1 MGTVQSAAWNRPGA
15 AGGRRCAWRPIDCA
29 PWQAASARASLCIS
43 DPLRHAHAA
52 DGSGDALEQ
61 YSLFEV
67 FDSETPANI
76 TERECAALIRIIEWK
91 KQLIKMEIESI
102 YFKGCRDNMEYLK
115 TIGAL

>member
-1 MGTVQSAAWNRPGA
+1 MWN
-15 AGGRRCAWRPIDCA
+15 
-29 PWQAASARASLCIS
+29 
-43 DPLRHAHAA
+43 
-52 DGSGDALEQ
+52 DAQRDTWIYNYGNMFQEYLSTIVATLAKENSEYREIQENIEQ
-61 YSLFEV
+61 TYQEYSNVFEV